1 MEPSLVNKRCDI
13 FMNENETLVE
23 ERSEHERSERSK
35 ASQILN
41 LKMMIQC
48 NYLWRNCISNKELVG
63 NSMEEILQLG
73 HLFFND
79 ESKVDVKV
87 SQIMCFILLML

>member
-1 MEPSLVNKRCDI
+1 
-13 FMNENETLVE
+13 
-23 ERSEHERSERSK
+23 
-35 ASQILN
+35 
-41 LKMMIQC
+41 
-48 NYLWRNCISNKELVG
+48 
-63 NSMEEILQLG
+63 MEEILQLG

>member
-48 NYLWRNCISNKELVG
+48 NYL
-63 NSMEEILQLG
+63 
-73 HLFFND
+73 
-79 ESKVDVKV
+79 
-87 SQIMCFILLML
+87 

>member
-1 MEPSLVNKRCDI
+1 
-13 FMNENETLVE
+13 
-23 ERSEHERSERSK
+23 
-35 ASQILN
+35 
-41 LKMMIQC
+41 MMIQC